1 MLQEIFMNTLSTK
14 NQWLVGGVLLAIMLI
29 TRAHVSDH
37 LLDASWAVFLLA
49 GFYLRNVLAFGV
61 FMATAVAIDYV
72 AVSELGVSNFCVSS
86 AYVALVPAYGAL
98 FAAGCWFAGQYQ
110 GETLV
115 SLGKLMVAVVVGF
128 AVAEVISSGSFYV
141 LSGTSTEISVAGFM
155 ASLVK
160 YAPHGLYIMSLYLS
174 VATLLHIAVRQ
185 VTRTD
190 VAV

>member
-1 MLQEIFMNTLSTK
+1 MFALSTK
-14 NQWLVGGVLLAIMLI
+14 NQWLVGGVLLAAMLM

-49 GFYLRNVLAFGV
+49 GFYLRHVLAFGV

-72 AVSELGVSNFCVSS
+72 AINQFGVSNFCVSS

-98 FAAGCWFAGQYQ
+98 FMAGRWFAGHYQ
-110 GETLV
+110 GETLA
-115 SLGKLMVAVVVGF
+115 SLGKLMLTVLVGF

-141 LSGTSTEISVAGFM
+141 FSGTFAEPGVAGF
-155 ASLVK
+155 ASNLVK
-160 YAPHGLYIMSLYLS
+160 YSPHGLYIMSLYVG

-185 VTRTD
+185 LGLVRD
-190 VAV
+190 SMGG